1 MRWLPFRRDLGLQ
14 LLALYLLFVG
24 PVIVAALIF
33 DSLAGARLKRDVQA
47 ADLALARSIALE
59 TDASLQNALRT
70 VAELSLAPE
79 VQNRLKPLEGSQPS
93 GGSPSLAPLFATVKT
108 ARGEIN
114 LVYLLGADGLMLYH
128 YPEGP
133 GSTVGLYFSH
143 RQYYTDSLTSRVPLM
158 SAGRI
163 SPTTNQPVVTAVM
176 PVRAADGNFLGVVA
190 TNLDLQQLSATLTQI
205 TTDQTAGLR
214 VSILDATGQIVA
226 DSDPGKLLTDAR
238 ADFAAETEAALR
250 GESDSRIGRDAAERE
265 MLFSYVPIA
274 SAGWA
279 VVVQHPAD
287 HAFASPRA
295 FHNGLLIAI
304 GVFLVGGLFFWMM
317 LSRRVIAP
325 LERLAVFSAAISRRA
340 VAPAHRAQLVPH
352 SDRADQMGH
361 LVRALTQMERDV
373 ERRFTELSTLLDT
386 STAVVSTLDSQRV
399 LDTILEQ
406 VQRLLGVDKCA
417 IIALDERARELRLRA
432 ARGLSDDYLRRI
444 RTRSVD
450 ARPVFPSERAIRA
463 GQLIQ
468 VGDTETETDFPA
480 SMRER
485 ARVEGY
491 RALLAA
497 PLITPHSPPA
507 ALIVYWRDPHVG
519 SPEEINLIVNFANQ
533 AAMAIENAAL
543 FALTD
548 EKLREQ
554 TRTLEALVQSL
565 NDGLILESGDGRILY
580 CNRRICELA
589 DIAPE
594 EVAAHAAASL
604 RRKLLAR
611 SAGQGS
617 ISPSASGQDSIQPYD
632 VSLQHNGRTLDLRL
646 QSFDVTDEHGQLIGR
661 GQLWLDVTGDKE
673 LDRMKS
679 ALIATVSHELRTPLA
694 AIKGNI
700 TSLLADDVQWDA
712 AAQREFLEVASAE
725 TDRLAALVA
734 DLLDLSKIQAGTF
747 VVHRE
752 PCVLAPLVER
762 AAARVRPP
770 LGTRLGVNIPPG
782 LPAFHADPPRI
793 EAVLRNLLEN
803 AAKYSPPNSA
813 IRLSAEQL
821 DGHLLVRVA
830 DDGPGIPPVHR
841 EKIFDRFYRIDDG
854 FARQASGAGLG
865 LAICKG
871 FVEAHGGKIWVEPSE
886 RGVVFAFT
894 LPL

>member
-1 MRWLPFRRDLGLQ
+1 MSTWRPFRRDLGLQ

-24 PVIVAALIF
+24 PVILAALIF
-33 DSLAGARLKRDVQA
+33 DALAGARLQRDVRA
-47 ADLALARSIALE
+47 ADLALARAIALE
-59 TDASLQNALRT
+59 TDASLQNALVT

-79 VQNRLKPLEGSQPS
+79 VLTMDILR
-93 GGSPSLAPLFATVKT
+93 LAPIFAAVQA
-108 ARGEIN
+108 ARNEIN
-114 LVYLLGADGLMLYH
+114 LVYLLDANGTMLYH

-133 GSTVGLYFSH
+133 ISTVGTDFSF
-143 RQYYTDSLTSRVPLM
+143 RQYFKDALAADRPLM

-176 PVRAADGNFLGVVA
+176 PVRDAGGSFLGVVA
-190 TNLDLQQLSATLTQI
+190 TNLNLQQLSATLTQI
-205 TTDQTAGLR
+205 TSDSTVGLR

-226 DSDPGKLLTDAR
+226 DSNPTELLADAR
-238 ADFAAETEAALR
+238 ADFLDETGAALR
-250 GESDSRIGRDAAERE
+250 GDADTRLGRDAAGRE

-295 FHNGLLIAI
+295 FHDGLLVAI

-317 LSRRVIAP
+317 LSRRVIGP
-325 LERLAVFSAAISRRA
+325 LERLAAFSAAISHRA
-340 VAPAHRAQLVPH
+340 VDPVHRAQLAAH
-352 SDRADQMGH
+352 SERADQMGH

-373 ERRFTELSTLLDT
+373 ERRFTELSTLLET
-386 STAVVSTLDSQRV
+386 SKAVVSTLDSQRV
-399 LDTILEQ
+399 LDVILEQ
-406 VQRLLGVDKCA
+406 VQRLLAVDKCA

-444 RTRSVD
+444 RTRSID

-468 VGDTETETDFPA
+468 VSDIEIDFPA
-480 SMRER
+480 SLRER
-485 ARVEGY
+485 ARTEGY

-497 PLITPHSPPA
+497 PLLTRHAPPA
-507 ALIVYWRDPHVG
+507 ALIVYWRDLHVC
-519 SPEEINLIVNFANQ
+519 SPEEVNLIVNFANQ

-565 NDGLILESGDGRILY
+565 QDGLILESSDGRILY
-580 CNRRICELA
+580 YNRRIAELA
-589 DIAPE
+589 GIAPD
-594 EVAAHAAASL
+594 EVSAHSAESL
-604 RRKLLAR
+604 RDRLV
-611 SAGQGS
+611 GQSTGS
-617 ISPSASGQDSIQPYD
+617 PPAE
-632 VSLQHNGRTLDLRL
+632 VSVQRNGRTLDLRL
-646 QSFDVTDEHGQLIGR
+646 QSFDVTDEHGELIGR
-661 GQLWLDVTGDKE
+661 GQLWLDVTGDRE
-673 LDRMKS
+673 VDRMKS

-725 TDRLAALVA
+725 TDRLAALVT
-734 DLLDLSKIQAGTF
+734 DLLDLSRIQAGTF
-747 VVHRE
+747 VVHRQRCE
-752 PCVLAPLVER
+752 LGPLVQR
-762 AAARVRPP
+762 AALRVRPP
-770 LGTRLGVNIPPG
+770 LAARLEVSIPPN

-793 EAVLRNLLEN
+793 EAVIRNLLEN
-803 AAKYSPPNSA
+803 AAKYSPPDSY
-813 IRLSAEQL
+813 IRLSGEQL
-821 DGHLLVRVA
+821 DGHLLVRVTDA
-830 DDGPGIPPVHR
+830 GPGIPPEQR
-841 EKIFDRFYRIDDG
+841 ERIFDRFYRIESG
-854 FARQASGAGLG
+854 LARQASGAGLG
-865 LAICKG
+865 LAISRG
-871 FVEAHGGKIWVEPSE
+871 FVEAHGGRIWVEPSDV
-886 RGVVFAFT
+886 GAVFAFA